1 MKKNILLSVIIISYK
16 QKQYIKEAIDSV
28 LMQKTDFKYELILSD
43 DCSKDGTLEIMYDYQ
58 KKYPDIVKVIDRKT
72 NLGATNNQLD
82 AANMA
87 KGKYIT
93 FLEGDDYWCDENKIN
108 EQVHFLEQNEDFIAH
123 THVQEGRNL
132 KNEVQGYFPTNK
144 EKEDFIIDGVND
156 LLDDRKISE
165 MATVYRNIYLDKKK
179 YEDLKHLFSFD
190 SIVSDSQICSY
201 LASLGKIYV
210 SKKPMMVYRMRNSG
224 DDSNYNSTHKLNEIK
239 FTYMTVNS
247 KLDEFFNY
255 KYNYS
260 RKIRDSFVIGVTY
273 DLIHFNF
280 KDIKKFNKGC
290 PKKYKAKFILL
301 YPFYLLRLIIKR
313 IKNKRV

>member
-72 NLGATNNQLD
+72 NLGASNNQLD
-82 AANMA
+82 AAKMA

-156 LLDDRKISE
+156 L
-165 MATVYRNIYLDKKK
+165 
-179 YEDLKHLFSFD
+179 
-190 SIVSDSQICSY
+190 
-201 LASLGKIYV
+201 
-210 SKKPMMVYRMRNSG
+210 
-224 DDSNYNSTHKLNEIK
+224 
-239 FTYMTVNS
+239 
-247 KLDEFFNY
+247 
-255 KYNYS
+255 
-260 RKIRDSFVIGVTY
+260 
-273 DLIHFNF
+273 
-280 KDIKKFNKGC
+280 
-290 PKKYKAKFILL
+290 
-301 YPFYLLRLIIKR
+301 
-313 IKNKRV
+313 